1 MAESLIALTPG
12 SGAKNARTFNRTI
25 AANSV
30 EEQAM
35 FLAEQNMPTYEVA
48 GAAVSTATAA
58 SHLLQIMAGASLNV
72 YVRWI
77 GIFQLAAATA
87 AAIDELQLLRLTT
100 AGTGG
105 TVVTPAPDDSSD
117 AAAGAAG
124 MTLPTVKGTE
134 GTLISRVTGQFTQT
148 VATQSGGMRAQLLA
162 EWDFEKLRAKAL
174 RIPSGAANGIVVKN
188 PTARAGATV
197 IVVAR
202 IAEASF

>member
-1 MAESLIALTPG
+1 MPESLIALTPG
-12 SGAKNARTFNRTI
+12 SGAKNARTFNRSI
-25 AANSV
+25 GGNSV
-30 EEQAM
+30 EEAAM

-48 GAAVSTATAA
+48 PAAASAATAA

-77 GIFQLAAATA
+77 GLYQLVVATA
-87 AAIDELQLLRLTT
+87 AAIDEYDIVRVTT

-105 TVVTPAPDDSSD
+105 AAVTPAPLDSGD

-134 GTLISRVTGQFTQT
+134 GTIVSRISVQFTQT
-148 VATQSGGMRAQLLA
+148 IATQSGGMKAQLIG
-162 EWDFEKLRAKAL
+162 EWDFEKLRGKAL
-174 RIPSGAANGIVVKN
+174 RIPSGATNGIVVKVI
-188 PTARAGATV
+188 TARAGAT
-197 IVVAR
+197 IIPVAR